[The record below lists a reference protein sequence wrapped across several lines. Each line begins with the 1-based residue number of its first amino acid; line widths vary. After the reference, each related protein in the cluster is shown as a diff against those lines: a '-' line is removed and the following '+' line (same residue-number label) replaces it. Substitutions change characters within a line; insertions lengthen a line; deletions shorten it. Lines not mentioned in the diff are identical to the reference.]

1 MRSFSFDNYCKAFRF
16 SPKGRAPRAEF
27 WSFAGFTAIYT
38 VLLLVL
44 CLLASAFLPGPF
56 ATILTWCTIAFL
68 FLSGIILWI
77 AAARRLH
84 DTGRSGWWVL
94 AYAVL
99 FEGSNLLN
107 GSEAIPYGPFGAAL
121 DLAAI
126 ALWLTLT
133 VFLCLKSDPKENRYG
148 PPPSI
153 GSEAD
158 GQRPLP

>member
-16 SPKGRAPRAEF
+16 SPRGRASRAEF

-38 VLLLVL
+38 ALLLVL
-44 CLLASAFLPGPF
+44 SLLASAFLPGPF
-56 ATILTWCTIAFL
+56 ATILTWCTIGFL
-68 FLSGIILWI
+68 FLSGIVLWI

-99 FEGSNLLN
+99 FEGSNFLN
-107 GSEAIPYGPFGAAL
+107 GSEAIPYAPFGAAL

-126 ALWLTLT
+126 ALWLALT

-148 PPPSI
+148 PPPSL
-153 GSEAD
+153 SAD
-158 GQRPLP
+158 EERPGPLP